1 MIATNAC
8 FSCLQSQVDN
18 LCAMLQMD
26 SKTIQ
31 QNIDSVLE
39 NAKGRGLM
47 PPQIAIDVYESFRH
61 STHLSDPFAEIKKES
76 IAQATKIVQS
86 LLSTYPA
93 PILEIGKDV
102 DSKQNL
108 ESQQKAN
115 CIVKS
120 ACESFTLESPTEST
134 TNFSADSI
142 FKRLNWAVRVAILGN
157 VIDYGSQHSFDFAQG
172 DFSFHTINFARF
184 DLELFISRLNSAQT
198 LLYIADNAGENLFDE
213 VLLQSLKSIYPHLQ
227 IFYATRG
234 EPIINDLTIT
244 DLAHP
249 LAQNIQKYCTLLDSG
264 VRSPGFV
271 YAGANAQTR
280 GIYDNADVI
289 LAKGMGNFECLNTQK
304 DERLFLLF
312 KVKCDVVAQYCDVE
326 KGRMM
331 FIHNRTT
338 KE

>member
-1 MIATNAC
+1 MIAQNAC
-8 FSCLQSQVDN
+8 FTCLQRQVKH
-18 LCAMLQMD
+18 LCQLLHIPD
-26 SKTIQ
+26 KHIT
-31 QNIDSVLE
+31 QNIQHILE
-39 NAKGRGLM
+39 SAKNKGLL
-47 PPQIAIDVYESFRH
+47 PPQIAIDVYKTLARA
-61 STHLSDPFAEIKKES
+61 TGLSDPFYHIKQES
-76 IAQATKIVQS
+76 MTKAHHIVQN
-86 LLSTYPA
+86 LLHKYPPPPLLFA
-93 PILEIGKDV
+93 TNSP
-102 DSKQNL
+102 DSKQIK
-108 ESQQKAN
+108 E
-115 CIVKS
+115 
-120 ACESFTLESPTEST
+120 
-134 TNFSADSI
+134 DSVY
-142 FKRLNWAVRVAILGN
+142 KRLEWAVKMAILGN